1 MEISIWCVLPQFHN
15 DVTTLFQNND
25 LSVITKYVGECG
37 KILVDPYGMA
47 EYLVSRKGWCA

>member
-1 MEISIWCVLPQFHN
+1 MVHFKPQFSN

-25 LSVITKYVGECG
+25 LSVIIKYVGDCG

-47 EYLVSRKGWCA
+47 EYLVGRKGWRA